1 MDFRGE
7 TMITDNERQL
17 LYYAS
22 ILRDQV
28 RELLALLCEVM
39 PLLPNLDG
47 ADAALRRACAV
58 QMREAQDVLAIEM
71 APADWEQHI
80 AFDRA
85 VYVFADFCA
94 AVLRRAG
101 RGEGQDARRF
111 AASEIK
117 AALAQYDAAI
127 RAQRET

>member
-1 MDFRGE
+1 MKKGDS
-7 TMITDNERQL
+7 MVTDNERQL
-17 LYYAS
+17 LYYAG

-28 RELLALLCEVM
+28 RELLALLREVM

-47 ADAALRRACAV
+47 ADAALRTACAV

-71 APADWEQHI
+71 APADWAQHI

-94 AVLRRAG
+94 EVLRR
-101 RGEGQDARRF
+101 RNHSEGQGSRRF
-111 AASEIK
+111 ARGEIQT
-117 AALAQYDAAI
+117 ALAQYEAAI
-127 RAQRET
+127 RAQREA

>member
-1 MDFRGE
+1 MKKGDP
-7 TMITDNERQL
+7 MLTDNEQQL
-17 LYYAS
+17 LYYAG

-28 RELLALLCEVM
+28 TDLVALLREVM

-47 ADAALRRACAV
+47 ADAALRKTCAV
-58 QMREAQDVLAIEM
+58 QMREAEDVLAIEM

-101 RGEGQDARRF
+101 PSEGQDAQRF
-111 AASEIK
+111 AAGEIK

>member
-1 MDFRGE
+1 ML
-7 TMITDNERQL
+7 TDNEQQL
-17 LYYAS
+17 LYYAG

-28 RELLALLCEVM
+28 SELLALLREVT
-39 PLLPNLDG
+39 PLLPGPVG
-47 ADAALRRACAV
+47 ADAGLRKACAV
-58 QMREAQDVLAIEM
+58 QMREAEDVLAIQM

-94 AVLRRAG
+94 AVLRR
-101 RGEGQDARRF
+101 RDQSEGQDARRF
-111 AASEIK
+111 ATSEIE

-127 RAQRET
+127 RAQREA